1 MKAIQTRL
9 TSWLALAVT
18 ALGVFTPV
26 TYSHANWSWWKRP
39 RPEPNLVQK
48 LEQSGHYTTL
58 LTALELTELKD
69 TVAQAEALTIF
80 APTDAA
86 FAALPEGTLEAL
98 VNDLPALKNIL
109 LYHVLAGKLSSR
121 DLLSASTATTLQ
133 GNPVLVTHENW
144 RPVVNGVAIHPANL
158 RASNG
163 YIHSIGQ
170 VLLPPA
176 ENIEINSLLDV
187 LKLDGRFTI
196 LLAALEATGLDDAV
210 ATSPALTIFA
220 PTDDAFNSLP
230 EGTIPAL
237 LNDLPTL
244 TNILLYHV
252 LGEKADAV
260 QLLKAG
266 HAETLQGDNVAF
278 KFDRWKIL
286 VNESTLITPNVNG
299 PNGYLQ
305 VIDAVLLP
313 PAKATTL
320 LDLLK
325 NDGRFTTLVAAL
337 EATGLD
343 AALTGVDPLTIF
355 APTDEA
361 FSKLPAGTVEG
372 LLNDVDALSNILLYH
387 VVSGDRDLPDLA
399 SDRSVET
406 LNGQNVHV
414 WNWGRYYFVNRSYVI
429 EQDLL
434 ADNGRVHAIN
444 RVLLPPQ

>member
-1 MKAIQTRL
+1 MKVVQTRL
-9 TSWLALAVT
+9 TSWLALAAI
-18 ALGVFTPV
+18 ALGVLTPV
-26 TYSHANWSWWKRP
+26 TYSQATWNWWKRP

-48 LEQSGHYTTL
+48 LEQSGNYTTL
-58 LTALELTELKD
+58 LTALELTDLKD

-86 FAALPEGTLEAL
+86 FAALPAGTLESL
-98 VNDLPALKNIL
+98 VADLPALKNIL
-109 LYHVLAGKLSSR
+109 LYHVLGGKRSSQ
-121 DLLSASTATTLQ
+121 DLLRASTATTLQ
-133 GNPVLVTHENW
+133 GNPVLVTQDNW
-144 RPVVNGVAIHPANL
+144 RPTVNGVAIHPANL

-163 YIHSIGQ
+163 FIHSIGQ

-176 ENIEINSLLDV
+176 EKVEINSLLDL
-187 LKLDGRFTI
+187 LKFDGRFTI
-196 LLAALEATGLDDAV
+196 LLAALDATGLDEAV

-220 PTDDAFNSLP
+220 PTDDAFNALP
-230 EGTIPAL
+230 EGTISAL

-252 LGEKADAV
+252 LGQKVDAV

-266 HAETLQGDNVAF
+266 HAETLQGDNVSI
-278 KFDRWKIL
+278 KFDHWKIL
-286 VNESTLITPNVNG
+286 VNEATLISPNVNG
-299 PNGYLQ
+299 PNGYLHI
-305 VIDAVLLP
+305 IDSALLP
-313 PAKATTL
+313 PEKATTL
-320 LDLLK
+320 LDTLK

-361 FSKLPAGTVEG
+361 FSKLPAGTVG
-372 LLNDVDALSNILLYH
+372 SLLENPEALSKILLYH
-387 VVSGDRDLPDLA
+387 VVSGDRDLANLLTE
-399 SDRSVET
+399 RSVAT
-406 LNGQNVHV
+406 LNGAKVHI
-414 WNWGRYYFVNRSYVI
+414 WNWGRLYFVNRSYVL